1 MADEILAKRVAP
13 NSLEAEQSVVGAML
27 IDRDAIGTA
36 TEFITGENFYN
47 RQLGTLFDAMVELD
61 KTGMAVDIV
70 TLQNRLK
77 EKNVPPEVSSLEYIR
92 NLVTAVP
99 TSANVKYYAQIVA
112 EKATLRKLI
121 HISEETINSCYAGS
135 DELEAVLNNVEK
147 NVFDI
152 TQNRG
157 AGEYTP
163 IKEVV
168 VSALNKIAAS
178 SKLKGNVTG
187 LATGFTDLDYDTAG
201 FQPSDRRN
209 EGSHPDDRIQG

>member
-13 NSLEAEQSVVGAML
+13 SSLEAEQSVVGAML

-36 TEFITGENFYN
+36 TEFITGDDFYN

-61 KTGMAVDIV
+61 KSGMAVDIV

-121 HISEETINSCYAGS
+121 HISEETMNSCYAGT
-135 DELEAVLNNVEK
+135 DELEVILNDVEK
-147 NVFDI
+147 NVFDV

-157 AGEYTP
+157 SGEYTP
-163 IKEVV
+163 IKDVV

-201 FQPSDRRN
+201 FQPSDLILIASRP
-209 EGSHPDDRIQG
+209 SI

>member
-61 KTGMAVDIV
+61 KSGMAVDIV

-121 HISEETINSCYAGS
+121 HISEETIN
-135 DELEAVLNNVEK
+135 
-147 NVFDI
+147 
-152 TQNRG
+152 
-157 AGEYTP
+157 
-163 IKEVV
+163 
-168 VSALNKIAAS
+168 
-178 SKLKGNVTG
+178 
-187 LATGFTDLDYDTAG
+187 
-201 FQPSDRRN
+201 
-209 EGSHPDDRIQG
+209 